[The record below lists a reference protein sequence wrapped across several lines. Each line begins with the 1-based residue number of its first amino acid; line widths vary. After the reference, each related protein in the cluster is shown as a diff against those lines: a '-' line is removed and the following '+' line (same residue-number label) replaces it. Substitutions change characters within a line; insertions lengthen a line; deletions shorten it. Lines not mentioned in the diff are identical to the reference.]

1 MNDSKK
7 RGEVVMFHHKPKN
20 LWKKYYTKK
29 ERELEIPNISLYRL
43 IREQALNHP
52 NNIAIDYYG
61 KKIIYKTFIK
71 EIDKVSR
78 AFRCY
83 GIRPG
88 DVVTI
93 CMPNTP
99 EGVISFYALNKI
111 GAIANMIHPLS
122 AEEEIK
128 NYVNEADSVMLVAI
142 DICYEKIKRIL
153 SETKVYKVILV
164 SAKDS
169 MPKPLSIGYQV
180 TQGIKIKKPKS
191 KEVYTYW
198 KDFMKKG
205 EVYNRDYEVKGGKD
219 TTSIIL
225 HSGGTTGI
233 PKGIVLT
240 NGNLNAL
247 ALQIKTVY
255 KDIIP
260 GDKLLAIMPIFHG
273 FGLGVS
279 VHAGFVLGTEVVLVP
294 QFSAKT
300 FDSLVKR
307 VKPQVIVGVPT
318 LFEALLNNKGFQG
331 MNMSYVKHFVSGGDS
346 LTETQ
351 NENINQFLKD
361 HNCNIKVE
369 QGYGMTESV
378 AATALAF
385 GKANKPCTIGIPFP
399 GNYFKIVLPNTQEE
413 VKKGEMGEICI
424 TGPTVMQGYYN
435 NEKETNSVLQLH
447 KDGNIWL
454 HTGDIGTIDED
465 GIIRYI
471 QRLKRMI
478 ISSGYNV
485 YPQQIEQVIE
495 THPEVLKCTV
505 VAMPHKYKVQ
515 VAKAY
520 IVLKEGTKPT
530 GAIKKEVKELCEK
543 NLSKFAIPYDYEY
556 RKSLPKTL
564 IGKVDYKQLEK
575 EAIENTVEMEAI

>member
-1 MNDSKK
+1 MLH
-7 RGEVVMFHHKPKN
+7 RTPKAP
-20 LWKKYYTKK
+20 WKKYYSKK
-29 ERELEIPNISLYRL
+29 DRQVEIPDISLYKIIKERAL
-43 IREQALNHP
+43 INP
-52 NNIAIDYYG
+52 NNVAIDYFG
-61 KKIIYKTFIK
+61 KKITYKNFIK
-71 EIDKVSR
+71 EIDKAARS
-78 AFRCY
+78 FRCY

-93 CMPNTP
+93 CMPNMP

-128 NYVNEADSVMLVAI
+128 NYLNEADSVMLVAV
-142 DICYEKIKRIL
+142 DICYEKIERIL

-164 SAKDS
+164 SANDS
-169 MPKPLSIGYQV
+169 MPKALSLGY
-180 TQGIKIKKPKS
+180 TLTKGLKIRKPKS
-191 KEVYTYW
+191 MEVYTFW
-198 KDFMKKG
+198 KDFIKKS
-205 EVYNRDYEVKGGKD
+205 ELYNYEYEVKSKKD
-219 TTSIIL
+219 ITSVIL

-247 ALQIKTVY
+247 ALQVKIVF
-255 KDIIP
+255 KDIVP
-260 GDKLLAIMPIFHG
+260 GDKILAIMPIFHG

-279 VHAGFVLGTEVVLVP
+279 VHSGFVLGAEVVLVP

-300 FDSLVKR
+300 FDNLVKR
-307 VKPQVIVGVPT
+307 NKPQVIVGVPT
-318 LFEALLNNKGFQG
+318 LFEALLNNKGFNG
-331 MNMSYVKHFVSGGDS
+331 MDMSYVKHFVSGGDS
-346 LTETQ
+346 LTEKQ
-351 NENINQFLKD
+351 NDSINEFLRN
-361 HNCNIKVE
+361 HGCNIKVE

-399 GNYFKIVLPNTQEE
+399 GNYFKIVAKGTQEE
-413 VKKGEMGEICI
+413 VKFGEVGEICVC
-424 TGPTVMQGYYN
+424 GPTVMQGYYN
-435 NEKETNSVLQLH
+435 NEKETNLVLQIH

-454 HTGDIGTIDED
+454 HTGDIGSMDED
-465 GIIRYI
+465 GVITYV

-520 IVLKEGTKPT
+520 IVLKEGISPS
-530 GAIKKEVKELCEK
+530 GSLKKEIKELCEK
-543 NLSKFAIPYDYEY
+543 NLSKFSIPYDYEY

-564 IGKVDYKQLEK
+564 IGKVDYKQLER
-575 EAIENTVEMEAI
+575 EAIEKSIEMEEQES

>member
-1 MNDSKK
+1 
-7 RGEVVMFHHKPKN
+7 MFHRTPKAP
-20 LWKKYYTKK
+20 WKKYYSKK
-29 ERELEIPNISLYRL
+29 DRQVEIPDISLYK
-43 IREQALNHP
+43 IIKEQALMNP
-52 NNIAIDYYG
+52 NNVAIDYFG
-61 KKIIYKTFIK
+61 KKITYKNFIK
-71 EIDKVSR
+71 EIDKAARS
-78 AFRCY
+78 FRCY

-93 CMPNTP
+93 CMPNMP

-128 NYVNEADSVMLVAI
+128 NYLNEADSVMLVAV
-142 DICYEKIKRIL
+142 DICYEKIERIL

-164 SAKDS
+164 SANDS
-169 MPKPLSIGYQV
+169 MPKALSLGY
-180 TQGIKIKKPKS
+180 TLTKGLKIRKPKS
-191 KEVYTYW
+191 MEVYTYW
-198 KDFMKKG
+198 KDFIKKS
-205 EVYNRDYEVKGGKD
+205 ELYNYEYAVKSKKD
-219 TTSIIL
+219 ITSVIL

-247 ALQIKTVY
+247 ALQVKIVF
-255 KDIIP
+255 KDIVP
-260 GDKLLAIMPIFHG
+260 GDKILAIMPIFHG

-279 VHAGFVLGTEVVLVP
+279 VHSGFVLGAEVVLVP

-300 FDSLVKR
+300 FDNLVKR
-307 VKPQVIVGVPT
+307 NKPQVIVGVPT
-318 LFEALLNNKGFQG
+318 LFEALLNNKGFNG
-331 MNMSYVKHFVSGGDS
+331 MDMSYVKHFVSGGDS
-346 LTETQ
+346 LTEKQ
-351 NENINQFLKD
+351 NASINEFLRN
-361 HNCNIKVE
+361 HGCNIKVE

-399 GNYFKIVLPNTQEE
+399 GNYFKIVAKGTQEE
-413 VKKGEMGEICI
+413 VKFGEVGEICVC
-424 TGPTVMQGYYN
+424 GPTVMQGYYN
-435 NEKETNSVLQLH
+435 NEKETNLVLQIH

-454 HTGDIGTIDED
+454 HTGDIGSMDED
-465 GIIRYI
+465 GVITYV

-520 IVLKEGTKPT
+520 IVLKEGISPS
-530 GAIKKEVKELCEK
+530 GSLKKEIKELCEK
-543 NLSKFAIPYDYEY
+543 NLSKFSIPYDYEY

-564 IGKVDYKQLEK
+564 IGKVDYKQLER
-575 EAIENTVEMEAI
+575 EAIEKSIEMEEKES

>member
-1 MNDSKK
+1 
-7 RGEVVMFHHKPKN
+7 MFHRTPKAP
-20 LWKKYYTKK
+20 WKKYYSKK
-29 ERELEIPNISLYRL
+29 DRQVEIQDISLYK
-43 IREQALNHP
+43 IIKEQALMNP
-52 NNIAIDYYG
+52 NNVAIDYFG
-61 KKIIYKTFIK
+61 KKITYKNFIK
-71 EIDKVSR
+71 EIDKAARS
-78 AFRCY
+78 FRCY

-93 CMPNTP
+93 CMPNMP

-128 NYVNEADSVMLVAI
+128 NYLNEADSVMLVAV
-142 DICYEKIKRIL
+142 DICYEKIERIL

-164 SAKDS
+164 SANDS
-169 MPKPLSIGYQV
+169 MPKALSLGY
-180 TQGIKIKKPKS
+180 TLTKGLKIRKPKS
-191 KEVYTYW
+191 MEVYTYW
-198 KDFMKKG
+198 KDFIKKS
-205 EVYNRDYEVKGGKD
+205 ELYNYEYEVKSKKD
-219 TTSIIL
+219 ITSVIL

-247 ALQIKTVY
+247 ALQVKIVF
-255 KDIIP
+255 KDIVP
-260 GDKLLAIMPIFHG
+260 GDKILAIMPIFHG

-279 VHAGFVLGTEVVLVP
+279 VHSGFVLGAEVVLVP

-300 FDSLVKR
+300 FDNLVKR
-307 VKPQVIVGVPT
+307 NKPQVIVGVPT
-318 LFEALLNNKGFQG
+318 LFEALLNNKGFNG
-331 MNMSYVKHFVSGGDS
+331 MDMSYVKHFVSGGDS
-346 LTETQ
+346 LTEKQ
-351 NENINQFLKD
+351 NASINEFLRN
-361 HNCNIKVE
+361 HGCNIKVE

-399 GNYFKIVLPNTQEE
+399 GNYFKIVAKGTQEE
-413 VKKGEMGEICI
+413 VKFGEVGEICVC
-424 TGPTVMQGYYN
+424 GPTIMQGYYN
-435 NEKETNSVLQLH
+435 NEKETNLVLQIH

-454 HTGDIGTIDED
+454 HTGDIGSMDED
-465 GIIRYI
+465 GVITYV

-520 IVLKEGTKPT
+520 IVLKEGISPS
-530 GAIKKEVKELCEK
+530 GSLKKEIKELCEK
-543 NLSKFAIPYDYEY
+543 NLSKFSIPYDYEY

-564 IGKVDYKQLEK
+564 IGKVDYKQLER
-575 EAIENTVEMEAI
+575 EAIEKSIEMEEKES

>member
-1 MNDSKK
+1 MLH
-7 RGEVVMFHHKPKN
+7 RTPKAP
-20 LWKKYYTKK
+20 WKKYYSKK
-29 ERELEIPNISLYRL
+29 DRQVEIPDISLYKIIKERAL
-43 IREQALNHP
+43 INP
-52 NNIAIDYYG
+52 NNVAIDYFG
-61 KKIIYKTFIK
+61 KKITYKNFIK
-71 EIDKVSR
+71 EIDKAARS
-78 AFRCY
+78 FRCY

-93 CMPNTP
+93 CMPNMP

-128 NYVNEADSVMLVAI
+128 NYLNEADSVMLVAV
-142 DICYEKIKRIL
+142 DICYEKIERIL

-164 SAKDS
+164 SANDS
-169 MPKPLSIGYQV
+169 MPKALSLGY
-180 TQGIKIKKPKS
+180 TLTKGLKIRKPKS
-191 KEVYTYW
+191 MEVYTFW
-198 KDFMKKG
+198 KDFIKKS
-205 EVYNRDYEVKGGKD
+205 ELYNYEYEVKSKKD
-219 TTSIIL
+219 ITSVIL

-247 ALQIKTVY
+247 ALQVKIVF
-255 KDIIP
+255 KDIVP
-260 GDKLLAIMPIFHG
+260 GDKILAIMPIFHG

-279 VHAGFVLGTEVVLVP
+279 VHSGFVLGAEVVLVP

-300 FDSLVKR
+300 FDNLVKR
-307 VKPQVIVGVPT
+307 NKPQVIVGVPT
-318 LFEALLNNKGFQG
+318 LFEALLNNKGFNG
-331 MNMSYVKHFVSGGDS
+331 IDMSYVKHFVSGGDS
-346 LTETQ
+346 LTEKQ
-351 NENINQFLKD
+351 NDSINEFLRN
-361 HNCNIKVE
+361 HGCNIKVE

-399 GNYFKIVLPNTQEE
+399 GNYFKIVAKGTQEE
-413 VKKGEMGEICI
+413 VKFGEVGEICVC
-424 TGPTVMQGYYN
+424 GPTVMQGYYN
-435 NEKETNSVLQLH
+435 NEKETNLVLQIH

-454 HTGDIGTIDED
+454 HTGDIGSMDED
-465 GIIRYI
+465 GVITYV

-520 IVLKEGTKPT
+520 IVLKEGISPS
-530 GAIKKEVKELCEK
+530 GSLKKEIKELCEK
-543 NLSKFAIPYDYEY
+543 NLSKFSIPYDYEY

-564 IGKVDYKQLEK
+564 IGKVDYKQLER
-575 EAIENTVEMEAI
+575 EAIEKSIEMEEQES

>member
-1 MNDSKK
+1 
-7 RGEVVMFHHKPKN
+7 MFHRTPKAP
-20 LWKKYYTKK
+20 WKKYYSKK
-29 ERELEIPNISLYRL
+29 DRQVEIPDISLYK
-43 IREQALNHP
+43 IIKEQALMNP
-52 NNIAIDYYG
+52 NNVAIDYFG
-61 KKIIYKTFIK
+61 KKITYKNFIK
-71 EIDKVSR
+71 EIDKAARS
-78 AFRCY
+78 FRCY

-93 CMPNTP
+93 CMPNMP

-128 NYVNEADSVMLVAI
+128 NYLNEADSVMLVAV
-142 DICYEKIKRIL
+142 DICYEKIERIL

-164 SAKDS
+164 SANDS
-169 MPKPLSIGYQV
+169 MPKALSLGY
-180 TQGIKIKKPKS
+180 TLTKGLKIRKPKS
-191 KEVYTYW
+191 MEVYTYW
-198 KDFMKKG
+198 KDFIKKS
-205 EVYNRDYEVKGGKD
+205 ELYNYEYEVKSKKD
-219 TTSIIL
+219 ITSVIL

-247 ALQIKTVY
+247 ALQVKIVF
-255 KDIIP
+255 KDIVP
-260 GDKLLAIMPIFHG
+260 GDKILAIMPIFHG

-279 VHAGFVLGTEVVLVP
+279 VHSGFVLGAEVVLVP

-300 FDSLVKR
+300 FDNLVKR
-307 VKPQVIVGVPT
+307 NKPQVIVGVPT
-318 LFEALLNNKGFQG
+318 LFEALLNNKGFNG
-331 MNMSYVKHFVSGGDS
+331 MDMSYVKHFVSGGDS
-346 LTETQ
+346 LTEKQ
-351 NENINQFLKD
+351 NDSINEFLRN
-361 HNCNIKVE
+361 HGCNIKVE

-399 GNYFKIVLPNTQEE
+399 GNYFKIVAKGTQEE
-413 VKKGEMGEICI
+413 VKFGVVGEICVC
-424 TGPTVMQGYYN
+424 GPTVMQGYYN
-435 NEKETNSVLQLH
+435 NEKETNLVLQIH

-454 HTGDIGTIDED
+454 HTGDIGSMDED
-465 GIIRYI
+465 GVITYV

-520 IVLKEGTKPT
+520 IVLKEGISPS
-530 GAIKKEVKELCEK
+530 GSLKKEIKELCEK
-543 NLSKFAIPYDYEY
+543 NLSKFSIPYDYEY

-564 IGKVDYKQLEK
+564 IGKVDYKQLER
-575 EAIENTVEMEAI
+575 EAIEKSIEMEEKES

>member
-1 MNDSKK
+1 
-7 RGEVVMFHHKPKN
+7 MFHRTPKAP
-20 LWKKYYTKK
+20 WKKYYSKK
-29 ERELEIPNISLYRL
+29 DRQVEIPDISLYK
-43 IREQALNHP
+43 IIKEQALMNP
-52 NNIAIDYYG
+52 NNVAIDYFG
-61 KKIIYKTFIK
+61 KKITYKNFIK
-71 EIDKVSR
+71 EIDKAARS
-78 AFRCY
+78 FRCY

-93 CMPNTP
+93 CMPNMP

-128 NYVNEADSVMLVAI
+128 NYLNEADSVMLVAV
-142 DICYEKIKRIL
+142 DICYEKIERIL

-164 SAKDS
+164 SANDS
-169 MPKPLSIGYQV
+169 MPKALSLGY
-180 TQGIKIKKPKS
+180 TLTKGLKIRKPKS
-191 KEVYTYW
+191 MEVYTYW
-198 KDFMKKG
+198 KDFIKKS
-205 EVYNRDYEVKGGKD
+205 ELYNYEYEVKSKKD
-219 TTSIIL
+219 ITSVIL

-247 ALQIKTVY
+247 ALQVKIVF
-255 KDIIP
+255 KDIVP
-260 GDKLLAIMPIFHG
+260 GDKILAIMPIFHG

-279 VHAGFVLGTEVVLVP
+279 VHSGFVLGAEVVLVP

-300 FDSLVKR
+300 FDNLVKR
-307 VKPQVIVGVPT
+307 NKPQVIVGVPT
-318 LFEALLNNKGFQG
+318 LFEALLNNKGFNG
-331 MNMSYVKHFVSGGDS
+331 MDMSYVKHFVSGGDS
-346 LTETQ
+346 LTEKQ
-351 NENINQFLKD
+351 NASINEFLRN
-361 HNCNIKVE
+361 HGCNIKVE

-399 GNYFKIVLPNTQEE
+399 GNYFKIVAKGTQEE
-413 VKKGEMGEICI
+413 VKFGEVGEICVC
-424 TGPTVMQGYYN
+424 GPTIMQGYYN
-435 NEKETNSVLQLH
+435 NEKETNLVLQIH

-454 HTGDIGTIDED
+454 HTGDIGSMDED
-465 GIIRYI
+465 GVITYV

-520 IVLKEGTKPT
+520 IVLKEGISPS
-530 GAIKKEVKELCEK
+530 GSLKKEIKELCEK
-543 NLSKFAIPYDYEY
+543 NLSKFSIPYDYEY

-564 IGKVDYKQLEK
+564 IGKVDYKQLER
-575 EAIENTVEMEAI
+575 EAIEKSIEMEEQES

>member
-1 MNDSKK
+1 
-7 RGEVVMFHHKPKN
+7 MFHRTPKAP
-20 LWKKYYTKK
+20 WKKYYSKK
-29 ERELEIPNISLYRL
+29 DRQVEIPDISLYK
-43 IREQALNHP
+43 IIKEQALMNP
-52 NNIAIDYYG
+52 NNVAIDYFG
-61 KKIIYKTFIK
+61 KKITYKNFIK
-71 EIDKVSR
+71 EIDKAARS
-78 AFRCY
+78 FRCY

-93 CMPNTP
+93 CMPNMP

-128 NYVNEADSVMLVAI
+128 NYLNEADSVMLVAV
-142 DICYEKIKRIL
+142 DICYEKIERIL

-164 SAKDS
+164 SANDS
-169 MPKPLSIGYQV
+169 MPKALSLGY
-180 TQGIKIKKPKS
+180 TLTKGLKIRKPKS
-191 KEVYTYW
+191 MEVYTYW
-198 KDFMKKG
+198 KDFIKKG
-205 EVYNRDYEVKGGKD
+205 ELYNYEYEVKSKKD
-219 TTSIIL
+219 ITSVIL

-247 ALQIKTVY
+247 ALQVKIVF
-255 KDIIP
+255 KDIVP
-260 GDKLLAIMPIFHG
+260 GDKILAIMPIFHG

-279 VHAGFVLGTEVVLVP
+279 VHSGFVLGAEVVLVP

-300 FDSLVKR
+300 FDNLVKR
-307 VKPQVIVGVPT
+307 NKPQVIVGVPT
-318 LFEALLNNKGFQG
+318 LFEALLNNKGFNG
-331 MNMSYVKHFVSGGDS
+331 MDMSYVKHFVSGGDS
-346 LTETQ
+346 LTEKQ
-351 NENINQFLKD
+351 NASINEFLRN
-361 HNCNIKVE
+361 HGCNIKVE

-399 GNYFKIVLPNTQEE
+399 GNYFKIVAKGTQEE
-413 VKKGEMGEICI
+413 VKFGEVGEICVC
-424 TGPTVMQGYYN
+424 GPTIMQGYYN
-435 NEKETNSVLQLH
+435 NEKETNLVLQIH

-454 HTGDIGTIDED
+454 HTGDIGSMDED
-465 GIIRYI
+465 GVITYV

-520 IVLKEGTKPT
+520 IVLKEGISPS
-530 GAIKKEVKELCEK
+530 GSLKKEIKELCEK
-543 NLSKFAIPYDYEY
+543 NLSKFSIPYDYEY

-564 IGKVDYKQLEK
+564 IGKVDYKQLER
-575 EAIENTVEMEAI
+575 EAIEKSIEMEEKES

>member
-1 MNDSKK
+1 
-7 RGEVVMFHHKPKN
+7 MFHRTPKAP
-20 LWKKYYTKK
+20 WKKYYSKK
-29 ERELEIPNISLYRL
+29 DRQVEIPDISLYK
-43 IREQALNHP
+43 IIKEQALMNP
-52 NNIAIDYYG
+52 NNVAIDYFG
-61 KKIIYKTFIK
+61 KKITYKNFIK
-71 EIDKVSR
+71 EIDKAARS
-78 AFRCY
+78 FRCY

-93 CMPNTP
+93 CMPNMP

-128 NYVNEADSVMLVAI
+128 NYLNEADSVMLVAV
-142 DICYEKIKRIL
+142 DICYEKIERIL

-164 SAKDS
+164 SANDS
-169 MPKPLSIGYQV
+169 MPKALSLGY
-180 TQGIKIKKPKS
+180 TLTKGLKIRKPKS
-191 KEVYTYW
+191 MEVYTYW
-198 KDFMKKG
+198 KDFIKKS
-205 EVYNRDYEVKGGKD
+205 ELYNYEYEVKSKKD
-219 TTSIIL
+219 ITSVIL

-247 ALQIKTVY
+247 ALQVKIVF

-260 GDKLLAIMPIFHG
+260 GDKILAIMPIFHG

-279 VHAGFVLGTEVVLVP
+279 VHSGFVLGAEVVLVP

-300 FDSLVKR
+300 FDNLVKR
-307 VKPQVIVGVPT
+307 NKPQVIVGVPT
-318 LFEALLNNKGFQG
+318 LFEALLNNKGFNG
-331 MNMSYVKHFVSGGDS
+331 MDMSYVKHFVSGGDS
-346 LTETQ
+346 LTEKQ
-351 NENINQFLKD
+351 NDSINEFLRN
-361 HNCNIKVE
+361 HGCNIKVE

-399 GNYFKIVLPNTQEE
+399 GNYFKIVAKGTQEE
-413 VKKGEMGEICI
+413 VKFGEVGEICVC
-424 TGPTVMQGYYN
+424 GPTVMQGYYN
-435 NEKETNSVLQLH
+435 NEKETNLVLQIH

-454 HTGDIGTIDED
+454 HTGDIGSMDED
-465 GIIRYI
+465 GVITYV

-520 IVLKEGTKPT
+520 IVLKEGISPS
-530 GAIKKEVKELCEK
+530 GSLKKEIKELCEK
-543 NLSKFAIPYDYEY
+543 NLSKFSIPYDYEY

-564 IGKVDYKQLEK
+564 IGKVDYKQLER
-575 EAIENTVEMEAI
+575 EAIEKSIEMEEKES

>member
-1 MNDSKK
+1 
-7 RGEVVMFHHKPKN
+7 MFHRTPKAP
-20 LWKKYYTKK
+20 WKKYYSKK
-29 ERELEIPNISLYRL
+29 DRQVEIPDISLYK
-43 IREQALNHP
+43 IIKEQALMNP
-52 NNIAIDYYG
+52 NNVAIDYFG
-61 KKIIYKTFIK
+61 KKITYKNFIK
-71 EIDKVSR
+71 EIDKAARS
-78 AFRCY
+78 FRCY

-93 CMPNTP
+93 CMPNMP

-128 NYVNEADSVMLVAI
+128 NYLNEADSVMLVAV
-142 DICYEKIKRIL
+142 DICYEKIERIL

-164 SAKDS
+164 SANDS
-169 MPKPLSIGYQV
+169 MPKALSLGY
-180 TQGIKIKKPKS
+180 TLTKGLKIRKPKS
-191 KEVYTYW
+191 MEVYTYW
-198 KDFMKKG
+198 KDFIKKS
-205 EVYNRDYEVKGGKD
+205 ELYNYEYEVKSKKD
-219 TTSIIL
+219 ITSVIL

-247 ALQIKTVY
+247 ALQVKIVF

-260 GDKLLAIMPIFHG
+260 GDKILAIMPIFHG

-279 VHAGFVLGTEVVLVP
+279 VHSGFVLGAEVVLVP

-300 FDSLVKR
+300 FDNLVKR
-307 VKPQVIVGVPT
+307 NKPQVIVGVPT
-318 LFEALLNNKGFQG
+318 LFEALLNNKGFNG
-331 MNMSYVKHFVSGGDS
+331 MDMSYVKHFVSGGDS
-346 LTETQ
+346 LTEKQ
-351 NENINQFLKD
+351 NDSINEFLRN
-361 HNCNIKVE
+361 HGCNIKVE

-399 GNYFKIVLPNTQEE
+399 GNYFKIVAKGTQEE
-413 VKKGEMGEICI
+413 VKFGEVGEICVC
-424 TGPTVMQGYYN
+424 GPTVMQGYYN
-435 NEKETNSVLQLH
+435 NEKETNLVLQIH

-454 HTGDIGTIDED
+454 HTGDIGSMDED
-465 GIIRYI
+465 GVITYV

-520 IVLKEGTKPT
+520 IVLKEGISPS
-530 GAIKKEVKELCEK
+530 GSLKKEIKELCEK
-543 NLSKFAIPYDYEY
+543 NLSKFSIPYDYEY

-564 IGKVDYKQLEK
+564 IGKVDYKQLER
-575 EAIENTVEMEAI
+575 EAIEKSIEMEEQES

>member
-1 MNDSKK
+1 MLH
-7 RGEVVMFHHKPKN
+7 RTPKAP
-20 LWKKYYTKK
+20 WKKYYSKK
-29 ERELEIPNISLYRL
+29 DRQVEIPDISLYKIIKERAL
-43 IREQALNHP
+43 INP
-52 NNIAIDYYG
+52 NNVAIDYFG
-61 KKIIYKTFIK
+61 KKITYKNFIK
-71 EIDKVSR
+71 EIDKAARS
-78 AFRCY
+78 FRCY

-93 CMPNTP
+93 CMPNMP

-128 NYVNEADSVMLVAI
+128 NYLNEADSVMLVAV
-142 DICYEKIKRIL
+142 DICYEKIERIL

-164 SAKDS
+164 SANDS
-169 MPKPLSIGYQV
+169 MPKALSLGY
-180 TQGIKIKKPKS
+180 TLTKGLKIRKPKS
-191 KEVYTYW
+191 MEVYTYW
-198 KDFMKKG
+198 KDFIKKS
-205 EVYNRDYEVKGGKD
+205 ELYNYEYEVKSKKD
-219 TTSIIL
+219 ITSVIL

-247 ALQIKTVY
+247 ALQVKTVF
-255 KDIIP
+255 KDIVP
-260 GDKLLAIMPIFHG
+260 GDKILAIMPIFHG

-279 VHAGFVLGTEVVLVP
+279 VHSGFVLGAEVVLVP

-300 FDSLVKR
+300 FDNLVKR
-307 VKPQVIVGVPT
+307 NKPQVIVGVPT
-318 LFEALLNNKGFQG
+318 LFEALLNNKGFNG
-331 MNMSYVKHFVSGGDS
+331 MDMSYVKHFVSGGDS
-346 LTETQ
+346 LTEKQ
-351 NENINQFLKD
+351 NASINEFLRN
-361 HNCNIKVE
+361 HGCNIKVE

-399 GNYFKIVLPNTQEE
+399 GNYFKIVAKGTQEE
-413 VKKGEMGEICI
+413 VKFGEVGEICVC
-424 TGPTVMQGYYN
+424 GPTVMQGYYN
-435 NEKETNSVLQLH
+435 NEKETNLVLQIH

-454 HTGDIGTIDED
+454 HTGDIGSMDED
-465 GIIRYI
+465 GVITYV

-520 IVLKEGTKPT
+520 IVLKEGISPS
-530 GAIKKEVKELCEK
+530 GSLKKEIKELCEK
-543 NLSKFAIPYDYEY
+543 NLSKFSIPYDYEY

-564 IGKVDYKQLEK
+564 IGKVDYKQLER
-575 EAIENTVEMEAI
+575 EAIEKSIEMEEKES

>member
-1 MNDSKK
+1 
-7 RGEVVMFHHKPKN
+7 MFHRTPKAP
-20 LWKKYYTKK
+20 WKKYYSKK
-29 ERELEIPNISLYRL
+29 DRQVEIPDISLYK
-43 IREQALNHP
+43 IIKEQALMNP
-52 NNIAIDYYG
+52 NNVAIDYFG
-61 KKIIYKTFIK
+61 KKITYKNFIK
-71 EIDKVSR
+71 EIDKAARS
-78 AFRCY
+78 FRCY

-93 CMPNTP
+93 CMPNMP

-128 NYVNEADSVMLVAI
+128 NYLNEADSVMLVAV
-142 DICYEKIKRIL
+142 DICYEKIERIL

-164 SAKDS
+164 SANDS
-169 MPKPLSIGYQV
+169 MPKALSLGY
-180 TQGIKIKKPKS
+180 TLTKGLKIRKPKS
-191 KEVYTYW
+191 MEVYTYW
-198 KDFMKKG
+198 KDFIKKS
-205 EVYNRDYEVKGGKD
+205 ELYNYEYEVKSKKD
-219 TTSIIL
+219 ITSVIL

-247 ALQIKTVY
+247 ALQVKIVF

-260 GDKLLAIMPIFHG
+260 GDKILAIMPIFHG

-279 VHAGFVLGTEVVLVP
+279 VHSGFVLGAEVVLVP

-300 FDSLVKR
+300 FDNLVKR
-307 VKPQVIVGVPT
+307 NKPQVIVGVPT
-318 LFEALLNNKGFQG
+318 LFEALLNNKGFNG
-331 MNMSYVKHFVSGGDS
+331 MDMSYVKHFVSGGDS
-346 LTETQ
+346 LNEKQ
-351 NENINQFLKD
+351 NDSINEFLRN
-361 HNCNIKVE
+361 HGCNIKVE

-399 GNYFKIVLPNTQEE
+399 GNYFKIVAKGTQEE
-413 VKKGEMGEICI
+413 VKFGEVGEICVC
-424 TGPTVMQGYYN
+424 GPTVMQGYYN
-435 NEKETNSVLQLH
+435 NEKETNLVLQIH

-454 HTGDIGTIDED
+454 HTGDIGSMDED
-465 GIIRYI
+465 GVITYV

-520 IVLKEGTKPT
+520 IVLKEGISPS
-530 GAIKKEVKELCEK
+530 GSLKKEIKELCEK
-543 NLSKFAIPYDYEY
+543 NLSKFSIPYDYEY

-564 IGKVDYKQLEK
+564 IGKVDYKQLER
-575 EAIENTVEMEAI
+575 EAIEKSIEMEEKES

>member
-1 MNDSKK
+1 
-7 RGEVVMFHHKPKN
+7 MFHRTPKAP
-20 LWKKYYTKK
+20 WKKYYSKK
-29 ERELEIPNISLYRL
+29 DRQVEIPDISLYK
-43 IREQALNHP
+43 IIKEQALMNP
-52 NNIAIDYYG
+52 NNVAIDYFG
-61 KKIIYKTFIK
+61 KKITYKNFIK
-71 EIDKVSR
+71 EIDKAARS
-78 AFRCY
+78 FRCY

-93 CMPNTP
+93 CMPNMP

-128 NYVNEADSVMLVAI
+128 NYLNEADSVMLVAV
-142 DICYEKIKRIL
+142 DICYEKIERIL

-164 SAKDS
+164 SANDS
-169 MPKPLSIGYQV
+169 MPKALSLGY
-180 TQGIKIKKPKS
+180 TLTKGLKIRKPKS
-191 KEVYTYW
+191 MEVYTYW
-198 KDFMKKG
+198 KDFIKKS
-205 EVYNRDYEVKGGKD
+205 ELYNYEYEVKSKKD
-219 TTSIIL
+219 ITSVIL

-247 ALQIKTVY
+247 ALQVKIVF
-255 KDIIP
+255 KDIVP
-260 GDKLLAIMPIFHG
+260 GDKILAIMPIFHG

-279 VHAGFVLGTEVVLVP
+279 VHSGFVLGAEVVLVP

-300 FDSLVKR
+300 FDNLVKR
-307 VKPQVIVGVPT
+307 NKPQVIVGVPT
-318 LFEALLNNKGFQG
+318 LFEALLNNKGFNG
-331 MNMSYVKHFVSGGDS
+331 MDMSYVKHFVSGGDS
-346 LTETQ
+346 LTEKQ
-351 NENINQFLKD
+351 NASINEFLRN
-361 HNCNIKVE
+361 HGCNIKVE

-399 GNYFKIVLPNTQEE
+399 GNYFKIVAKGTQEE
-413 VKKGEMGEICI
+413 VKFGEVGEICVC
-424 TGPTVMQGYYN
+424 GPTIMQGYYN
-435 NEKETNSVLQLH
+435 NEKETNLVLQIH

-454 HTGDIGTIDED
+454 HTGDIGSMDED
-465 GIIRYI
+465 GVITYV

-520 IVLKEGTKPT
+520 IVLKEGISPS
-530 GAIKKEVKELCEK
+530 GSLKKEIKELCEK
-543 NLSKFAIPYDYEY
+543 NLSKFSIPYDYEY

-564 IGKVDYKQLEK
+564 IGKVDYKQLER
-575 EAIENTVEMEAI
+575 EAIEKSIEMEEKES

>member
-1 MNDSKK
+1 MLH
-7 RGEVVMFHHKPKN
+7 RTPKAP
-20 LWKKYYTKK
+20 WKKYYSKK
-29 ERELEIPNISLYRL
+29 DRQVEIPDISLYK
-43 IREQALNHP
+43 IIKEQALMNP
-52 NNIAIDYYG
+52 NNVAIDYFG
-61 KKIIYKTFIK
+61 KKITYKNFIK
-71 EIDKVSR
+71 EIDKAARS
-78 AFRCY
+78 FRCY

-93 CMPNTP
+93 CMPNMP

-128 NYVNEADSVMLVAI
+128 NYLNEADSVMLVAV
-142 DICYEKIKRIL
+142 DICYEKIERIL

-164 SAKDS
+164 SANDS
-169 MPKPLSIGYQV
+169 MPKALSLGY
-180 TQGIKIKKPKS
+180 TLTKGLKIRKPKS
-191 KEVYTYW
+191 MEVYTFW
-198 KDFMKKG
+198 KDFIKKS
-205 EVYNRDYEVKGGKD
+205 ELYNYEYAVKSKKD
-219 TTSIIL
+219 ITSVIL

-247 ALQIKTVY
+247 ALQVKIVF
-255 KDIIP
+255 KDIVP
-260 GDKLLAIMPIFHG
+260 GDKILAIMPIFHG

-279 VHAGFVLGTEVVLVP
+279 VHSGFVLGAEVVLVP

-300 FDSLVKR
+300 FDNLVKR
-307 VKPQVIVGVPT
+307 NKPQVIVGVPT
-318 LFEALLNNKGFQG
+318 LFEALLNNKGFNG
-331 MNMSYVKHFVSGGDS
+331 MDMSYVKHFVSGGDS
-346 LTETQ
+346 LTEKQ
-351 NENINQFLKD
+351 NASINEFLRN
-361 HNCNIKVE
+361 HGCNIKVE

-399 GNYFKIVLPNTQEE
+399 GNYFKIVAKGTQEE
-413 VKKGEMGEICI
+413 VKFGEVGEICVC
-424 TGPTVMQGYYN
+424 GPTVMQGYYN
-435 NEKETNSVLQLH
+435 NEKETNLVLQIH

-454 HTGDIGTIDED
+454 HTGDIGSMDED
-465 GIIRYI
+465 GVITYV

-520 IVLKEGTKPT
+520 IVLKEGISPS
-530 GAIKKEVKELCEK
+530 GSLKKEIKELCEK
-543 NLSKFAIPYDYEY
+543 NLSKFSIPYDYEY

-564 IGKVDYKQLEK
+564 IGKVDYKQLER
-575 EAIENTVEMEAI
+575 EAIEKSIEMEEKES

>member
-1 MNDSKK
+1 
-7 RGEVVMFHHKPKN
+7 MFHRTPKAP
-20 LWKKYYTKK
+20 WKKYYSKK
-29 ERELEIPNISLYRL
+29 DRQVEIPDISLYK
-43 IREQALNHP
+43 IIKEQALMNP
-52 NNIAIDYYG
+52 NNVAIDYFG
-61 KKIIYKTFIK
+61 KKITYKNFIK
-71 EIDKVSR
+71 EIDKAARS
-78 AFRCY
+78 FRCY

-93 CMPNTP
+93 CMPNMP

-128 NYVNEADSVMLVAI
+128 NYLNEADSVMLVAV
-142 DICYEKIKRIL
+142 DICYEKIERIL

-164 SAKDS
+164 SANDS
-169 MPKPLSIGYQV
+169 MPKALSLGY
-180 TQGIKIKKPKS
+180 TLTKGLKIRKPKS
-191 KEVYTYW
+191 MEVYTYW
-198 KDFMKKG
+198 KDFIKKS
-205 EVYNRDYEVKGGKD
+205 ELYNYEYEVKSKKD
-219 TTSIIL
+219 ITSVIL

-247 ALQIKTVY
+247 ALQVKIVF
-255 KDIIP
+255 KDIVP
-260 GDKLLAIMPIFHG
+260 GDKILAIMPIFHG

-279 VHAGFVLGTEVVLVP
+279 VHSGFVLGAEVVLVP

-300 FDSLVKR
+300 FDNLVKR
-307 VKPQVIVGVPT
+307 NKPQVIVGVPT
-318 LFEALLNNKGFQG
+318 LFEALLNNKGFNG
-331 MNMSYVKHFVSGGDS
+331 MDMSYVKHFVSGGDS
-346 LTETQ
+346 LTEKQ
-351 NENINQFLKD
+351 NDSINEFLRN
-361 HNCNIKVE
+361 HGCNIKVE

-399 GNYFKIVLPNTQEE
+399 GNYFKIVAKGTQEKVKFGE
-413 VKKGEMGEICI
+413 VGEICVC
-424 TGPTVMQGYYN
+424 GPTVMQGYYN
-435 NEKETNSVLQLH
+435 NEKETNLVLQIH

-454 HTGDIGTIDED
+454 HTGDIGSMDED
-465 GIIRYI
+465 GVITYV

-520 IVLKEGTKPT
+520 IVLKEGISPS
-530 GAIKKEVKELCEK
+530 GSLKKEIKELCEK
-543 NLSKFAIPYDYEY
+543 NLSKFSIPYDYEY

-564 IGKVDYKQLEK
+564 IGKVDYKQLER
-575 EAIENTVEMEAI
+575 EAIEKSIEMEEKES

>member
-1 MNDSKK
+1 
-7 RGEVVMFHHKPKN
+7 MFHRTPKAP
-20 LWKKYYTKK
+20 WKKYYSKK
-29 ERELEIPNISLYRL
+29 DRQVEIPDISLYK
-43 IREQALNHP
+43 IIKEQALMNP
-52 NNIAIDYYG
+52 SNVAIDYFG
-61 KKIIYKTFIK
+61 KKITYKNFIK
-71 EIDKVSR
+71 EIDKAARS
-78 AFRCY
+78 FRCY

-93 CMPNTP
+93 CMPNMP

-128 NYVNEADSVMLVAI
+128 NYLNEADSVMLVAV
-142 DICYEKIKRIL
+142 DICYEKIERIL

-164 SAKDS
+164 SANDS
-169 MPKPLSIGYQV
+169 MPKALSLGY
-180 TQGIKIKKPKS
+180 TLTKGLKIRKPKS
-191 KEVYTYW
+191 MEVYTYW
-198 KDFMKKG
+198 KDFIKKS
-205 EVYNRDYEVKGGKD
+205 ELYNYEYEVKSKKD
-219 TTSIIL
+219 ITSVIL

-247 ALQIKTVY
+247 ALQVKIVF
-255 KDIIP
+255 KDIVP
-260 GDKLLAIMPIFHG
+260 GDKILAIMPIFHG

-279 VHAGFVLGTEVVLVP
+279 VHSGFVLGAEVVLVP

-300 FDSLVKR
+300 FDNLVKR
-307 VKPQVIVGVPT
+307 NKPQVIVGVPT
-318 LFEALLNNKGFQG
+318 LFEALLNNKGFNG
-331 MNMSYVKHFVSGGDS
+331 MDMSYVKHFVSGGDS
-346 LTETQ
+346 LTEKQ
-351 NENINQFLKD
+351 NDSINEFLRN
-361 HNCNIKVE
+361 HGCNIKVE

-399 GNYFKIVLPNTQEE
+399 GNYFKIVAKGTQEE
-413 VKKGEMGEICI
+413 VKFGEVGEICVC
-424 TGPTVMQGYYN
+424 GPTVMQGYYN
-435 NEKETNSVLQLH
+435 NEKETNLVLQIH

-454 HTGDIGTIDED
+454 HTGDIGSMDED
-465 GIIRYI
+465 GVITYV

-520 IVLKEGTKPT
+520 IVLKEGISPS
-530 GAIKKEVKELCEK
+530 GSLKKEIKELCEK
-543 NLSKFAIPYDYEY
+543 NLSKFSIPYDYEY

-564 IGKVDYKQLEK
+564 IGKVDYKQLER
-575 EAIENTVEMEAI
+575 EAIEKSIEMEEKES

>member
-1 MNDSKK
+1 
-7 RGEVVMFHHKPKN
+7 MFHRTPKAP
-20 LWKKYYTKK
+20 WKKYYSKK
-29 ERELEIPNISLYRL
+29 DRQVEIPDISLYK
-43 IREQALNHP
+43 IIKEQALMNP
-52 NNIAIDYYG
+52 NNVAIDYFG
-61 KKIIYKTFIK
+61 KKITYKNFIK
-71 EIDKVSR
+71 EIDKAARS
-78 AFRCY
+78 FRCY

-93 CMPNTP
+93 CMPNMP

-128 NYVNEADSVMLVAI
+128 NYLNEADSVMLVAV
-142 DICYEKIKRIL
+142 DICYEKIERIL

-164 SAKDS
+164 SANDS
-169 MPKPLSIGYQV
+169 MPKALSLGY
-180 TQGIKIKKPKS
+180 TLTKGLKIRKPKS
-191 KEVYTYW
+191 MEVYTYW
-198 KDFMKKG
+198 KDFIKKS
-205 EVYNRDYEVKGGKD
+205 ELYNYEYEVKSKKD
-219 TTSIIL
+219 ITSVIL

-247 ALQIKTVY
+247 ALQVKIVF
-255 KDIIP
+255 KDIVP
-260 GDKLLAIMPIFHG
+260 GDKILAIMPIFHG

-279 VHAGFVLGTEVVLVP
+279 VHSGFVLGAEVVLVP

-300 FDSLVKR
+300 FDNLVKR
-307 VKPQVIVGVPT
+307 NKPQVIVGVPT
-318 LFEALLNNKGFQG
+318 LFEALLNNKGFNG
-331 MNMSYVKHFVSGGDS
+331 MDMSYVKHFVSGGDS
-346 LTETQ
+346 LTEKQ
-351 NENINQFLKD
+351 NDSINEFLRN
-361 HNCNIKVE
+361 HGCNIKVE

-399 GNYFKIVLPNTQEE
+399 GNYFKIVAKGTQEE
-413 VKKGEMGEICI
+413 VKFGEVGEICVC
-424 TGPTVMQGYYN
+424 GPTVMQGYYN
-435 NEKETNSVLQLH
+435 NEKETNLVLQIH

-454 HTGDIGTIDED
+454 HTGDIGTMDED
-465 GIIRYI
+465 GVITYV

-520 IVLKEGTKPT
+520 IVLKEGISPS
-530 GAIKKEVKELCEK
+530 GSLKKEIKELCEK
-543 NLSKFAIPYDYEY
+543 NLSKFSIPYDYEY

-564 IGKVDYKQLEK
+564 IGKVDYKQLER
-575 EAIENTVEMEAI
+575 EAIEKSIEMEEKES

>member
-1 MNDSKK
+1 
-7 RGEVVMFHHKPKN
+7 MFHRTPKAP
-20 LWKKYYTKK
+20 WKKYYSKK
-29 ERELEIPNISLYRL
+29 DRQVEIPDISLYK
-43 IREQALNHP
+43 IIKEQALMNP
-52 NNIAIDYYG
+52 NNVAIDYFG
-61 KKIIYKTFIK
+61 KKITYKNFIK
-71 EIDKVSR
+71 EIDKAARS
-78 AFRCY
+78 FRCY

-93 CMPNTP
+93 CMPNMP

-128 NYVNEADSVMLVAI
+128 NYLNEADSVMLVAV
-142 DICYEKIKRIL
+142 DICYEKIERIL

-164 SAKDS
+164 SANDS
-169 MPKPLSIGYQV
+169 MPKALSLGY
-180 TQGIKIKKPKS
+180 TLTKGLKIRKPKS
-191 KEVYTYW
+191 MEVYTFW
-198 KDFMKKG
+198 KDFIKKS
-205 EVYNRDYEVKGGKD
+205 ELYNYEYEVKSKKD
-219 TTSIIL
+219 ITSVIL

-247 ALQIKTVY
+247 ALQVKIVF

-260 GDKLLAIMPIFHG
+260 GDKILAIMPIFHG

-279 VHAGFVLGTEVVLVP
+279 VHSGFVLGAEVVLVP

-300 FDSLVKR
+300 FDNLVKR
-307 VKPQVIVGVPT
+307 NKPQVIVGVPT
-318 LFEALLNNKGFQG
+318 LFEALLNNKGFNG
-331 MNMSYVKHFVSGGDS
+331 MDMSYVKHFVSGGDS
-346 LTETQ
+346 LTEKQ
-351 NENINQFLKD
+351 NDSINEFLRN
-361 HNCNIKVE
+361 HGCNIKVE

-399 GNYFKIVLPNTQEE
+399 GNYFKIVAKGTQEE
-413 VKKGEMGEICI
+413 VKFGEVGEICVC
-424 TGPTVMQGYYN
+424 GPTIMQGYYN
-435 NEKETNSVLQLH
+435 NEKETNLVLQIH

-454 HTGDIGTIDED
+454 HTGDIGSMDED
-465 GIIRYI
+465 GVITYV

-520 IVLKEGTKPT
+520 IVLKEGISPS
-530 GAIKKEVKELCEK
+530 GSLKKEIKELCEK
-543 NLSKFAIPYDYEY
+543 NLSKFSIPYDYEY

-564 IGKVDYKQLEK
+564 IGKVDYKQLER
-575 EAIENTVEMEAI
+575 EAIEKSIEMEEKES

>member
-1 MNDSKK
+1 
-7 RGEVVMFHHKPKN
+7 MFHRTPKAP
-20 LWKKYYTKK
+20 WKKYYSKK
-29 ERELEIPNISLYRL
+29 DRQVEIPDISLYK
-43 IREQALNHP
+43 IIKEQALMNP
-52 NNIAIDYYG
+52 NNVAIDYFG
-61 KKIIYKTFIK
+61 KKITYKNFIK
-71 EIDKVSR
+71 EIDKAARS
-78 AFRCY
+78 FRCY

-93 CMPNTP
+93 CMPNMP

-128 NYVNEADSVMLVAI
+128 NYLNEADSVMLVAV
-142 DICYEKIKRIL
+142 DICYEKIERIL

-164 SAKDS
+164 SANDS
-169 MPKPLSIGYQV
+169 MPKALSLGY
-180 TQGIKIKKPKS
+180 TLTKGLKIRKPKS
-191 KEVYTYW
+191 MEVYTYW
-198 KDFMKKG
+198 KDFIKKS
-205 EVYNRDYEVKGGKD
+205 ELYNYEYEVKSKKD
-219 TTSIIL
+219 ITSVIL

-247 ALQIKTVY
+247 ALQVKIVF
-255 KDIIP
+255 KDIVP
-260 GDKLLAIMPIFHG
+260 GDKILAIMPIFHG

-279 VHAGFVLGTEVVLVP
+279 VHSGFVLGAEVVLVP

-300 FDSLVKR
+300 FDNLVKR
-307 VKPQVIVGVPT
+307 NKPQVIVGVPT
-318 LFEALLNNKGFQG
+318 LFEALLNNKGFNG
-331 MNMSYVKHFVSGGDS
+331 MDMSYVKHFVSGGDS
-346 LTETQ
+346 LTEKQ
-351 NENINQFLKD
+351 NASINEFLRN
-361 HNCNIKVE
+361 HGCNIKVE

-399 GNYFKIVLPNTQEE
+399 GNYFKIVAKGTQEE
-413 VKKGEMGEICI
+413 VKFGEVGEICVC
-424 TGPTVMQGYYN
+424 GPTVMQGYYN
-435 NEKETNSVLQLH
+435 NEKETNLVLQIH

-454 HTGDIGTIDED
+454 HTGDIGSMDED
-465 GIIRYI
+465 GVITYV

-520 IVLKEGTKPT
+520 IVLKEGISPS
-530 GAIKKEVKELCEK
+530 GSLKKEIKELCEK
-543 NLSKFAIPYDYEY
+543 NLSKFSIPYDYEY

-564 IGKVDYKQLEK
+564 IGKVDYKQLER
-575 EAIENTVEMEAI
+575 EAIEKSIEMEEKES